1 MRSLACSLFTLQG
14 VVMTSNV
21 GGIDRIVRI
30 VLGLVLIGLTVT
42 GTIGVWGWLGVVPL
56 ATGAIGWC
64 PPYAIFG
71 FNTCS
76 MKK

>member
-1 MRSLACSLFTLQG
+1 MK
-14 VVMTSNV
+14 SNV
-21 GGIDRIVRI
+21 GGIDRILRI

-71 FNTCS
+71 ISTCA

>member
-1 MRSLACSLFTLQG
+1 MK
-14 VVMTSNV
+14 SNV
-21 GGIDRIVRI
+21 GGIDRILRI
-30 VLGLVLIGLTVT
+30 VIGLVLIGLTLT

-71 FNTCS
+71 WNTCAT
-76 MKK
+76 KK